1 MSLQIS
7 FFTAGSAG
15 GWQRKSMGFWR
26 PMLCEDCYACAV
38 SCREH
43 VTRSDTRCSALPVD
57 VADEILEVALCRAS
71 LWGYSDI
78 VKYLAGEKEARV
90 DIVGVDGPG

>member
-1 MSLQIS
+1 
-7 FFTAGSAG
+7 
-15 GWQRKSMGFWR
+15 MGFWR